1 MIRVMVVDDHPI
13 VRAGIVGLLDT
24 EPDFEVV
31 AEASSGEEALEL
43 IGEAQP
49 DVVLMDLRMPGM
61 GGVEATRL
69 IAEHRGSAAGRRSS
83 DGGGSADGP
92 AASDGDGS
100 AGGRGCAAGRPVRVL
115 VFTTYE
121 DDDQILAA
129 IEAGAGGYLVK
140 AAPAEEL
147 AAGVRAV
154 AAGQT
159 VLAPSVASALALA
172 ARGTARER
180 DGGEPDE
187 GGVSEAACSGGGASP
202 RLTAREAEILALV
215 AEGLSNP
222 AIAQRLFIGES
233 TVKTHLLHVFEKLG
247 VSDRTRAVIRAMELG
262 MI

>member
-24 EPDFEVV
+24 EPDFEVI
-31 AEASSGEEALEL
+31 AEAQSGEQAIEL
-43 IGEAQP
+43 VPTVRP

-61 GGVEATRL
+61 GGVDATRR
-69 IAEHRGSAAGRRSS
+69 IAEWAAGAA
-83 DGGGSADGP
+83 ADG
-92 AASDGDGS
+92 
-100 AGGRGCAAGRPVRVL
+100 PVRVL

-159 VLAPSVASALALA
+159 VLAPSVAAALATA
-172 ARGTARER
+172 ARGRASESGAGDASGSRGASASGDATRVGGASVPTGTGER
-180 DGGEPDE
+180 GAAGGERASDP
-187 GGVSEAACSGGGASP
+187 SP
-202 RLTAREAEILALV
+202 RLTARETEILALV

-222 AIAQRLFIGES
+222 EIAARLFIGES
-233 TVKTHLLHVFEKLG
+233 TVKTHLLHVFEKLA
-247 VSDRTRAVIRAMELG
+247 VSDRSRAVIRAMQLDL
-262 MI
+262 I